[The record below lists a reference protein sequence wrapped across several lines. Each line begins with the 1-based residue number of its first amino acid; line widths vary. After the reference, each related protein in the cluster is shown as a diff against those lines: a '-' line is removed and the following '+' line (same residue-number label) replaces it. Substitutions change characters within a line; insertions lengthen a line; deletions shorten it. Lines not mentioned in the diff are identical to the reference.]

1 MLNLHVGFLFR
12 KSLSSCCTAAVLS
25 ALLLT
30 AFTAC
35 NGNGGSHDGGGEVYN
50 QGMGGGNTGN
60 TNTTASG
67 GSAASGTSE
76 TFTAQDLWNF
86 SNAGNSTKIIQLV
99 TQADPASRTKTVSMS
114 AADLG
119 LPANG
124 TVTLTITGSGIA
136 FSETKSADADGYVRF
151 EVPPVETDSTV
162 AIELIVRAADGTVI
176 YSGSKNL
183 EVKEGSSADITLYR
197 QAWTRATADRTVLTA
212 TASSADL
219 ATITITGATE
229 TPLLTPSSALLNI
242 DPPMQ
247 DASNPQTYT
256 VSVGIPG
263 GTAPVWFADDT
274 AVSVNVKIGTEEH
287 TIAFTLK
294 NKYTYY
300 LKNHVGTGGTIARG
314 PLDSG
319 STLAFTDAAAVVAS
333 YSDPIPTG
341 RSVAVFKDEVTGT
354 IYRKTD
360 FPITFNST
368 NFSSRSIMF
377 KAQLDFAY
385 TISGGRATGAP
396 EPAGTEADPFM
407 LVFDSPDGEL
417 TCIDLTIS
425 DYIGT
430 MSTDSNSGG
439 NLTISGSD
447 TDSPAI
453 TIASTVT
460 YASIPTA
467 GWKYKVTLTDSG
479 TGVYKDL
486 WVKVCRL
493 TGSKTTPDAVGD
505 IVFSDGSAEACTA
518 TLTDEQKN
526 AAVAVIFDAAN
537 KKGVGLNVGTGKR
550 WCAEDTIAYPVRT
563 YATSFEDGKTNTEQI
578 AGTDEIAGLSDY
590 SEDNYPAFAYC
601 RAYSVPGYTSG
612 WYLPALNELLSLRTN
627 KTAVEEAFS
636 SLGKTSPFDMNSAM
650 NRIYFASTQD
660 DSDTTP
666 HYGKFVYLL
675 YSDTTTAGYGSTS
688 KSNPLGNAIAVRVF
702 D

>member
-1 MLNLHVGFLFR
+1 
-12 KSLSSCCTAAVLS
+12 
-25 ALLLT
+25 
-30 AFTAC
+30 
-35 NGNGGSHDGGGEVYN
+35 
-50 QGMGGGNTGN
+50 
-60 TNTTASG
+60 
-67 GSAASGTSE
+67 
-76 TFTAQDLWNF
+76 
-86 SNAGNSTKIIQLV
+86 
-99 TQADPASRTKTVSMS
+99 
-114 AADLG
+114 
-119 LPANG
+119 
-124 TVTLTITGSGIA
+124 
-136 FSETKSADADGYVRF
+136 
-151 EVPPVETDSTV
+151 
-162 AIELIVRAADGTVI
+162 
-176 YSGSKNL
+176 
-183 EVKEGSSADITLYR
+183 
-197 QAWTRATADRTVLTA
+197 
-212 TASSADL
+212 
-219 ATITITGATE
+219 
-229 TPLLTPSSALLNI
+229 
-242 DPPMQ
+242 MQ
-247 DASNPQTYT
+247 DASDSQAYT

-300 LKNHVGTGGTIARG
+300 LKNHVGAGGTIARG
-314 PLDSG
+314 PVDSG
-319 STLAFTDAAAVVAS
+319 GTLAFTDAVATFASGYAVPIPSNRSVVA
-333 YSDPIPTG
+333 
-341 RSVAVFKDEVTGT
+341 FEDEATGT
-354 IYRKTD
+354 LYKEAD

-368 NFSSRSIMF
+368 NFSSRSITF

-407 LVFDSPDGEL
+407 LVLDSTDGEL

-460 YASIPTA
+460 YDSIPTA
-467 GWKYKVTLTDSG
+467 GWKYKVTMTDSG

-505 IVFSDGSAEACTA
+505 IVFSDGSAEAYTA

-537 KKGVGLNVGTGKR
+537 KKGVGLNIGTGKC
-550 WCAEDTIAYPVRT
+550 WCIEGTSIYNTRT
-563 YATSFEDGKTNTEQI
+563 HATSFDDGKANTDQ
-578 AGTDEIAGLSDY
+578 IAGLSDY
-590 SEDNYPAFAYC
+590 SETNYPAFDYC

-627 KTAVEEAFS
+627 RTAVEAAFT
-636 SLGKTSPFDMNSAM
+636 SLGAASPFVMD
-650 NRIYFASTQD
+650 RIYFASTQD
-660 DSDTTP
+660 DSDVTP
-666 HYGKFVYLL
+666 HYGKFVHLL
-675 YSDTTTAGYGSTS
+675 HSDTMTAGYGSTA
-688 KSNPLGNAIAVRVF
+688 KRNPNGNAIAVRTF

>member
-1 MLNLHVGFLFR
+1 
-12 KSLSSCCTAAVLS
+12 
-25 ALLLT
+25 
-30 AFTAC
+30 
-35 NGNGGSHDGGGEVYN
+35 
-50 QGMGGGNTGN
+50 
-60 TNTTASG
+60 
-67 GSAASGTSE
+67 
-76 TFTAQDLWNF
+76 
-86 SNAGNSTKIIQLV
+86 
-99 TQADPASRTKTVSMS
+99 MS

-229 TPLLTPSSALLNI
+229 TPLLTPLSALLNI
-242 DPPMQ
+242 DPPVQ

-341 RSVAVFKDEVTGT
+341 RSVAVFKDEATGT
-354 IYRKTD
+354 IYKKTD

-368 NFSSRSIMF
+368 NFSSRSITF
-377 KAQLDFAY
+377 KALLDFTMTVTPSSWTPTGVTQDG
-385 TISGGRATGAP
+385 TITNPYLFRFY
-396 EPAGTEADPFM
+396 GTEAEKTMSIAASD
-407 LVFDSPDGEL
+407 LIGELRVRSGNTSVFD
-417 TCIDLTIS
+417 
-425 DYIGT
+425 
-430 MSTDSNSGG
+430 
-439 NLTISGSD
+439 ISGS
-447 TDSPAI
+447 SP
-453 TIASTVT
+453 
-460 YASIPTA
+460 YSISL
-467 GWKYKVTLTDSG
+467 KSTLTVDSVASVPYEIKVRDVVPS
-479 TGVYKDL
+479 TAQTDAAENAAANKYAEKSVYIKII
-486 WVKVCRL
+486 
-493 TGSKTTPDAVGD
+493 TSAGSKAAPDAEGD
-505 IVFSDGSAEACTA
+505 IVFSDGSASPYTDFA
-518 TLTDEQKN
+518 TTPMTDAQKN
-526 AAVAVIFDAAN
+526 AAVAVIFDAAD
-537 KKGVGLNVGTGKR
+537 KKGVGLNVGMGKC
-550 WCAEDTIAYPVRT
+550 WCVEGTSIYNTNT
-563 YATSFEDGKTNTEQI
+563 YATNFYYGKVNTDQI

-590 SEDNYPAFAYC
+590 SESNYPAFAYC
-601 RAYSVPGYTSG
+601 RSYSVPGFTSG
-612 WYLPALNELLSLRTN
+612 WYLPAFYELLSLRTN
-627 KTAVEEAFS
+627 RTAVEAAFT
-636 SLGKTSPFDMNSAM
+636 SLGAASPFVMD
-650 NRIYFASTQD
+650 RIYFASTQD
-660 DSDTTP
+660 DSDTT
-666 HYGKFVYLL
+666 YGKFVYLL
-675 YSDTTTAGYGSTS
+675 HSDTMTTGAGSTP
-688 KSNPLGNAIAVRVF
+688 KRNPDGNAIAVRVF

>member
-1 MLNLHVGFLFR
+1 MGKTRFQVYAALVFALFSSIILPI
-12 KSLSSCCTAAVLS
+12 SLAS
-25 ALLLT
+25 
-30 AFTAC
+30 C
-35 NGNGGSHDGGGEVYN
+35 NGNAGGADSYGAVYSPGGGSGSSGQAQSGGDISAIDILNYSNADDMETVVAILLGGG
-50 QGMGGGNTGN
+50 GGGTD
-60 TNTTASG
+60 
-67 GSAASGTSE
+67 E
-76 TFTAQDLWNF
+76 AQ
-86 SNAGNSTKIIQLV
+86 
-99 TQADPASRTKTVSMS
+99 TQ
-114 AADLG
+114 
-119 LPANG
+119 
-124 TVTLTITGSGIA
+124 TVTL
-136 FSETKSADADGYVRF
+136 SADAIGL
-151 EVPPVETDSTV
+151 PP
-162 AIELIVRAADGTVI
+162 DGTATLVI
-176 YSGSKNL
+176 QGNGVDYTATATADAAGNVTFEIPAITSGTEITASLAVKNASGVLLYSGSQTELLTGENFTI
-183 EVKEGSSADITLYR
+183 DITLHR
-197 QAWTRATADRTVLTA
+197 QYQTHVTADRTVLTA

-242 DPPMQ
+242 DPPVQ
-247 DASNPQTYT
+247 DASDSQTYT

-263 GTAPVWFADDT
+263 GTAPVWFDDDT
-274 AVSVNVKIGTEEH
+274 SVSVNVTVGSEEH
-287 TIAFTLK
+287 TVSFTLK

-300 LKNHVGTGGTIARG
+300 LKNHVGAGGTIARG
-314 PLDSG
+314 PLESG
-319 STLAFTDAAAVVAS
+319 GTLAFADATAVFAS
-333 YSDPIPTG
+333 GYAVPIPSG
-341 RSVAVFKDEVTGT
+341 RSVIAFKDEATGT
-354 IYRKTD
+354 IYKKAD

-368 NFSSRSIMF
+368 NFSSRSITF
-377 KAQLDFAY
+377 QAVLDFTY

-430 MSTDSNSGG
+430 MSTESNSGG

-493 TGSKTTPDAVGD
+493 TGSKAAPNAVGD

-537 KKGVGLNVGTGKR
+537 KKGVGLNVGSGKC
-550 WCAEDTIAYPVRT
+550 WCVEGTIAYPVRT
-563 YATSFEDGKTNTEQI
+563 YATSFDDGKANTDQ
-578 AGTDEIAGLSDY
+578 IAGLSDY
-590 SEDNYPAFAYC
+590 SAANYPAFDYC
-601 RAYSVPGYTSG
+601 RSYSVPGYTSG
-612 WYLPALNELLSLRTN
+612 WYLPARNELLSLRTN
-627 KTAVEEAFS
+627 KTAVEAAFT
-636 SLGKTSPFDMNSAM
+636 SLGAASPFVMD
-650 NRIYFASTQD
+650 RIYFASTQD

-666 HYGKFVYLL
+666 HYGKYVYLF
-675 YSDTTTAGYGSTS
+675 YSDTTTAGYGSTA
-688 KSNPLGNAIAVRVF
+688 KRNPAGNAIAVRTF

>member
-1 MLNLHVGFLFR
+1 MTDCRSGQGQSTEGRRAASGRRRGASSLFFF
-12 KSLSSCCTAAVLS
+12 SLLLLCTLGLSS
-25 ALLLT
+25 
-30 AFTAC
+30 C

-50 QGMGGGNTGN
+50 QSMGGNTGN

-242 DPPMQ
+242 DPPVQ

-300 LKNHVGTGGTIARG
+300 LKNHVGAGGTIARG
-314 PLDSG
+314 PVDSG
-319 STLAFTDAAAVVAS
+319 GTLAFTDAVATFASGYAVPIPSNRSVVA
-333 YSDPIPTG
+333 
-341 RSVAVFKDEVTGT
+341 FEDEATGT
-354 IYRKTD
+354 LYKEAD

-368 NFSSRSIMF
+368 NFSSRSITF
-377 KAQLDFAY
+377 KALLDFAY

-407 LVFDSPDGEL
+407 LVLDSTDGEL

-430 MSTDSNSGG
+430 MSTDSNSDGR
-439 NLTISGSD
+439 LTISGSN

-467 GWKYKVTLTDSG
+467 GQKYKVTVTDSE
-479 TGVYKDL
+479 TGVYKDF

-493 TGSKTTPDAVGD
+493 TGSKAAPDAVGD
-505 IVFSDGSAEACTA
+505 IVFSDGSAEAYTA

-526 AAVAVIFDAAN
+526 AAVAVIFDAAD
-537 KKGVGLNVGTGKR
+537 KKGVGLNVGMGKC
-550 WCAEDTIAYPVRT
+550 WCVEGTSIYNTNT
-563 YATSFEDGKTNTEQI
+563 YATNFYYGKVNTDQI
-578 AGTDEIAGLSDY
+578 AGLPDY
-590 SEDNYPAFAYC
+590 SETNYPAFAYC
-601 RAYSVPGYTSG
+601 RSYSVPGFTSG
-612 WYLPALNELLSLRTN
+612 WYLPAFYELLSLRTN
-627 KTAVEEAFS
+627 RTAVEAAFT
-636 SLGKTSPFDMNSAM
+636 SLGAASPFVED
-650 NRIYFASTQD
+650 RIYFASTQD

-666 HYGKFVYLL
+666 HYGKIVYLL
-675 YSDTTTAGYGSTS
+675 HSVTTGTGSTP
-688 KSNPLGNAIAVRVF
+688 KRNPDGNAIAVRVF

>member
-1 MLNLHVGFLFR
+1 
-12 KSLSSCCTAAVLS
+12 
-25 ALLLT
+25 
-30 AFTAC
+30 
-35 NGNGGSHDGGGEVYN
+35 
-50 QGMGGGNTGN
+50 
-60 TNTTASG
+60 
-67 GSAASGTSE
+67 
-76 TFTAQDLWNF
+76 
-86 SNAGNSTKIIQLV
+86 
-99 TQADPASRTKTVSMS
+99 MS

-242 DPPMQ
+242 DPPVQ

-294 NKYTYY
+294 NKYTYF
-300 LKNHVGTGGTIARG
+300 LKNHVGAGGTIARG
-314 PLDSG
+314 PVDSG
-319 STLAFTDAAAVVAS
+319 GTLAFTDAAATFASGYAVPIPSNRSVVA
-333 YSDPIPTG
+333 
-341 RSVAVFKDEVTGT
+341 FEDEATGT
-354 IYRKTD
+354 LYKEAD

-368 NFSSRSIMF
+368 NFSSRSITF

-385 TISGGRATGAP
+385 TVSGGRATGAP

-407 LVFDSPDGEL
+407 LVLDSTDGEL

-430 MSTDSNSGG
+430 MSTDSNSDG
-439 NLTISGSD
+439 NLTISGSN

-467 GWKYKVTLTDSG
+467 GQKYKVTMTDSE
-479 TGVYKDL
+479 TGVYRDF

-537 KKGVGLNVGTGKR
+537 KKGVGLNVGMGKC
-550 WCAEDTIAYPVRT
+550 WCDDGTIAYPVRT

-590 SEDNYPAFAYC
+590 SEAKYPAFAYC
-601 RAYSVPGYTSG
+601 RSYSVPGFTSG

-627 KTAVEEAFS
+627 GTAVDAAFT
-636 SLGKTSPFDMNSAM
+636 SLGKTSPFVMD
-650 NRIYFASTQD
+650 RIYFASTQD
-660 DSDTTP
+660 DSDVTP

-675 YSDTTTAGYGSTS
+675 YSDTITAGYGSTP
-688 KSNPLGNAIAVRVF
+688 KSNPDGNAIAVRVF